1 MYSVV
6 LMMAIGGSADLA
18 DRGCCRC
25 SCACSCSCRCNGCH
39 GCCGCSCRGRCHGCH
54 GRRCHGCHACHGC
67 CGCHAVVTCHG
78 CAGCACAAPAAPKGK
93 AEIEAPATI
102 VVSLP
107 ADARL
112 SVDGNGTT
120 STSDRR
126 TFTTPVLPT
135 AEQFQYTLR
144 AEIVRDGRTIVE
156 TQTVNVRGGQ
166 ETAVPFNFSS
176 TGVASAR

>member
-6 LMMAIGGSADLA
+6 MMMAMSGAVDLP
-18 DRGCCRC
+18 DRGCK
-25 SCACSCSCRCNGCH
+25 CSCS
-39 GCCGCSCRGRCHGCH
+39 CSCRGRCRGCDCDCGCRGCR
-54 GRRCHGCHACHGC
+54 GRRCHGCHSCHC
-67 CGCHAVVTCHG
+67 SCHAVVVVCH
-78 CAGCACAAPAAPKGK
+78 CAAPARPAPKGK
-93 AEIEAPATI
+93 AEVEAPATI

-112 SVDGNGTT
+112 SIDGNATT
-120 STSDRR
+120 STSERR
-126 TFTTPVLPT
+126 TFDTPALPT

-166 ETAVPFNFSS
+166 ETVVPFNFSS
-176 TGVASAR
+176 SGVASAR